1 MDIKESRKRIYKTT
15 GIIFVV
21 MLVCLFLLWML
32 IKPYVLKVV
41 DRVDELTKPV
51 ATEEIV
57 YKGGNK

>member
-1 MDIKESRKRIYKTT
+1 MDIKESRKKIYKTT